1 MENPTSF
8 TQRIKE
14 ELCDLSFDEI
24 RDKSLLSSFVRV
36 NGNVVLT
43 KGSVKLI
50 LKTENSKVAKYIYG
64 LLKTLYPDVEVNFT
78 FRKVMKFYKNMEYL
92 INVNKGV
99 EHLLQDLQIDFLDT
113 KIPYDLTDKEQK
125 IRGYLAGLFLCT
137 GSCVDPKSSNYHLEI
152 YTNNEGF
159 AYAILKLI
167 KKVKDALFDFKIV
180 KRRANFVVYL
190 KKSDQI
196 SDFLAYIDANNACL
210 EFENVRVNRDFANVS
225 NRLLNMDTYNYHKT
239 IAKAEEQVNDIRV
252 IDKWLGIKNIS
263 NEKLRELCLLRKDN
277 KDATYSELAEL
288 LSKKLGTKVS
298 KSNVNHLFIK
308 IKEMAKGYRH
318 EN

>member
-113 KIPYDLTDKEQK
+113 KIPYDLTDKDQK
-125 IRGYLAGLFLCT
+125 IRGYLAGLFLCN

-152 YTNNEGF
+152 YTNNEEF
-159 AYAILKLI
+159 SNAILKLI
-167 KKVKDALFDFKIV
+167 RKIKDVAFDFKVIQ
-180 KRRANFVVYL
+180 RRANYVVYL

-196 SDFLAYIDANNACL
+196 SDFLAYIDANNSCL
-210 EFENVRVNRDFANVS
+210 DFENIRINRDFANVS

-239 IAKAEEQVNDIRV
+239 VAKAEEQVKDIQL
-252 IDKWLGIKNIS
+252 IEKWLGIKNIG
-263 NEKLRELCLLRKDN
+263 NEKIRELCFLRISN
-277 KDATYSELAEL
+277 KDATYSELANL
-288 LSKKLGTKVS
+288 LTKKIGKTVS
-298 KSNVNHLFIK
+298 KSNVNHL
-308 IKEMAKGYRH
+308 
-318 EN
+318 